1 MTFFFLYK
9 KTLFVLLCKWVMP
22 MNKPIIMHI
31 DVNNAFL
38 SWTAILL
45 LKEGFKIDIRNTNAI
60 IGYEENKRHSI
71 VLAKS
76 TPIKKYGVKTAE
88 PIFMARKKCPNL
100 KVYKPNYKW
109 YKEMSNKFFNLIST
123 YTPDIEKMSIDECFL
138 DYTPIKHLY
147 GDEIKFAYKL
157 KNEIKEKLGFTVN
170 IGIANSKLCAKM
182 ASDFQKPDRVHT
194 LFENEIDTKMKP
206 LPIEDLFFIGKK
218 TSEKLR
224 KLNINTIKDLS
235 IQDPNKLYPY
245 FKNQTIRMIKSANGI
260 DNSKVENSRQM
271 TKGISNST
279 TLPHNLIHK
288 EDVYDIIEAISDN
301 LTSQLRKEKRYAYVI
316 RVYLKNSDFKSYT
329 HQIKLKNA
337 TNSMTTVFEVAKK
350 LVDEMWKDEPIRLV
364 GLGVDD
370 LTHEIIYQPSLFEQV
385 ENDDKTLEETIDK
398 IKDKFGYNVISK
410 ASMAG
415 KKRVTK
421 KY

>member
-1 MTFFFLYK
+1 
-9 KTLFVLLCKWVMP
+9 

-109 YKEMSNKFFNLIST
+109 YKEMSNKFFNLISN

-147 GDEIKFAYKL
+147 GDEIRFAYKL
-157 KNEIKEKLGFTVN
+157 KKEIKEKLGFTVN

-194 LFENEIDTKMKP
+194 LFENEIDAKMKP

-218 TSEKLR
+218 TAEKLR

-235 IQDPNKLYPY
+235 MQEPNKLYPY
-245 FKNQTIRMIKSANGI
+245 FKNQAIRMINSANGI
-260 DNSKVENSRQM
+260 DSSKVENNKQL
-271 TKGISNST
+271 TKGLSNST
-279 TLPHNLIHK
+279 TLPHNLIYK
-288 EDVYDIIEAISDN
+288 EEVYDIIEAISDN
-301 LTSQLRKEKRYAYVI
+301 ISSQLRKEKRYAYVI

-329 HQIKLKNA
+329 HQTKLQNA
-337 TNSMTTVFEVAKK
+337 TNSMTTIFETGKK
-350 LVDEMWKDEPIRLV
+350 LVDEMWKDEKIRLV
-364 GLGVDD
+364 GLGVDN
-370 LTHEIIYQPSLFEQV
+370 LTHEPTYQVSLFDAEDERESSQ
-385 ENDDKTLEETIDK
+385 LEETIDQ
-398 IKDKFGYNVISK
+398 IKSKFGYKAITTASMNVKKKISK
-410 ASMAG
+410 
-415 KKRVTK
+415 